1 MSPRQGGL
9 RETPRGDLIPWFSPW
24 AVLLVGPPG
33 CGKTTL
39 GMAFADELPGSLH
52 HISSQK
58 CDVAALDRLTDLLA
72 HYASRGKFHV
82 VLRDEA
88 DQMTEKAQLQLLRV
102 RYLAPG
108 QLDPDPKQWQFRKVS
123 KKGSRGYVRC
133 SAICL

>member
-1 MSPRQGGL
+1 
-9 RETPRGDLIPWFSPW
+9 
-24 AVLLVGPPG
+24 
-33 CGKTTL
+33 
-39 GMAFADELPGSLH
+39 MAFADELPGSLH

-102 RYLAPG
+102 RYLAPASPI
-108 QLDPDPKQWQFRKVS
+108 LTRS
-123 KKGSRGYVRC
+123 NGSFER
-133 SAICL
+133 